1 MSEGIGRLPK
11 KSEEPS
17 VNIYDLLS
25 DDVDEVKEEK
35 KSRRAELLESVG
47 VEDRFEEGNIKID
60 MRTCRGIECNL
71 CVKACPT
78 NALYWKAGEIG
89 IIKDLCVHCTACV
102 ANCMVNDCI
111 EVTRKRQDGKTETF
125 SNPKDVITLQCNIN
139 SKKRKKRVESLYPT
153 IEEYLERHGK

>member
-1 MSEGIGRLPK
+1 VPK
-11 KSEEPS
+11 ENKESS

-25 DDVDEVKEEK
+25 AEVPKKKEEK

-47 VEDRFEEGNIKID
+47 VEDRFEEGNIDID

-89 IIKDLCVHCTACV
+89 IEKDLCIHCTACV
-102 ANCMVNDCI
+102 LNCCVDNCI
-111 EVTRKRQDGKTETF
+111 KVTRKRPDGRTETF
-125 SNPKDVITLQCNIN
+125 STPKEALEVNRKIAAE
-139 SKKRKKRVESLYPT
+139 KKQERVESLFENPD
-153 IEEYLERHGK
+153 EYCPNT

>member
-1 MSEGIGRLPK
+1 MPEK
-11 KSEEPS
+11 NDDQS

-25 DDVDEVKEEK
+25 EASEEKEEKK

-47 VEDRFEEGNIKID
+47 VKECFKEGSIDID

-89 IIKDLCVHCTACV
+89 IVEDLCIYCTACV
-102 ANCMVNDCI
+102 VNCCVDNCI
-111 EVTRKRQDGKTETF
+111 RVTRKRCDGKTESF
-125 SNPKDVITLQCNIN
+125 STPKEVGKLMCKIQ
-139 SKKRKKRVESLYPT
+139 SKKKREAVKSIFENP
-153 IEEYLERHGK
+153 EEYYTDSAK

>member
-1 MSEGIGRLPK
+1 LPNK
-11 KSEEPS
+11 KSEESS

-25 DDVDEVKEEK
+25 AEVPKKKEEK

-47 VEDRFEEGNIKID
+47 VEDRFKEGNIDID

-89 IIKDLCVHCTACV
+89 IEKDLCIHCTACV
-102 ANCMVNDCI
+102 LNCCVDDCI
-111 EVTRKRQDGKTETF
+111 KVTRKRPEGRTETF
-125 SNPKDVITLQCNIN
+125 STPKEALEVNRKIAAE
-139 SKKRKKRVESLYPT
+139 KKRERVESLFDNPDDYCPD
-153 IEEYLERHGK
+153 K